1 MARNLRKEGRNRRKN
16 STTRKQSSLSSLDSL
31 SSLTNDS
38 MNMLV
43 DRALQKQ
50 GVALKK
56 PQLSMQ
62 EKRQL
67 RNLLMDLQE
76 KVEALSKNKEQ

>member
-16 STTRKQSSLSSLDSL
+16 GTTRKQSSLSSLDSL

-43 DRALQKQ
+43 DRVLEKQ

-67 RNLLMDLQE
+67 RNLLTDLQQ

>member
-1 MARNLRKEGRNRRKN
+1 MARNLRKEGRNRRKHG
-16 STTRKQSSLSSLDSL
+16 TARKHSSLPSLDSL

-50 GVALKK
+50 GVPLKK

-67 RNLLMDLQE
+67 RNLLLDLQE

>member
-16 STTRKQSSLSSLDSL
+16 GTTRKQSSLPSLDSL

-38 MNMLV
+38 MNMFV
-43 DRALQKQ
+43 DRVLQKQ

-67 RNLLMDLQE
+67 RNLLMELQE
-76 KVEALSKNKEQ
+76 KVEALSKTTEQ

>member
-1 MARNLRKEGRNRRKN
+1 MAKNLRKEGRNRRKH
-16 STTRKQSSLSSLDSL
+16 STARKQASLSSLDSL

-38 MNMLV
+38 VNMFV
-43 DRALQKQ
+43 DRVLQKQ

-67 RNLLMDLQE
+67 RNLLMELQE
-76 KVEALSKNKEQ
+76 KVEALSKTTKQ